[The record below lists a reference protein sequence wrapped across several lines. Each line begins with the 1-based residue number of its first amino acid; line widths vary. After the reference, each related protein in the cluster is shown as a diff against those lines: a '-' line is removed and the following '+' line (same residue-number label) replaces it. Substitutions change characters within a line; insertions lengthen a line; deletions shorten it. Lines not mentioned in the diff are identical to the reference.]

1 MRIALAV
8 DGSKSSSAAARH
20 ALVLQRSLA
29 AKEPIVVIYV
39 DEPLQQAVALKLGVA
54 GTQRY
59 HDENATHALRSVRA
73 ALKRAGVE
81 YRERL
86 LMGDAATKIVD
97 AARMERC
104 DLLVMGSHGR
114 GAMKS
119 LFLGSVTM
127 KVIAQ
132 SKVPVTVVR
141 GRASD

>member
-8 DGSKSSSAAARH
+8 DGSRMSSVAARH
-20 ALVLQRSLA
+20 VVALQRALA
-29 AKEPIVVIYV
+29 AREPVVVIYV
-39 DEPLQQAVALKLGVA
+39 DEPLMQAVALKLGAA
-54 GTQRY
+54 GSQRY
-59 HDENATHALRSVRA
+59 HEENAAHALRGARA
-73 ALKRAGVE
+73 ALKRAGIE

-86 LMGDAATKIVD
+86 LIGDPASRIVEATGK
-97 AARMERC
+97 ERC

-141 GRASD
+141 GRASE

>member
-20 ALVLQRSLA
+20 VLALQRALSSND
-29 AKEPIVVIYV
+29 PVVLIYV
-39 DEPLQQAVALKLGVA
+39 DEPLLQAVAIKLGVA

-59 HDENATHALRSVRA
+59 HEENATHALRNVRA
-73 ALKRAGVE
+73 AFKRAGVE
-81 YRERL
+81 YRERML
-86 LMGDAATKIVD
+86 FGDPAAMIGEIVKK
-97 AARMERC
+97 ERC
-104 DLLVMGSHGR
+104 DLVVMGSHGR

-141 GRASD
+141 GRVTD

>member
-20 ALVLQRSLA
+20 VLVLQRSLA

-39 DEPLQQAVALKLGVA
+39 DEPLLQAVALKLGVA

-59 HDENATHALRSVRA
+59 HDENATHALRSVRV
-73 ALKRAGVE
+73 ALKRAGIE

-97 AARMERC
+97 AVKKERC

-114 GAMKS
+114 GAMES

>member
-8 DGSKSSSAAARH
+8 DGSRSSSAAARH
-20 ALVLQRSLA
+20 VLSLQRSLA
-29 AKEPIVVIYV
+29 TREPVVLIYV
-39 DEPLQQAVALKLGVA
+39 DEPLLQAVALKLGVA

-59 HDENATHALRSVRA
+59 HDENATYALRSVRA
-73 ALKRAGVE
+73 AFKRAGIAF
-81 YRERL
+81 RERL
-86 LMGDAATKIVD
+86 LMGEAAPKILDAVRK
-97 AARMERC
+97 ERC

-114 GAMKS
+114 GAIKS

-141 GRASD
+141 GRATD